1 MEKDYLFQV
10 QTIEDIS
17 HIGFRIPIPKGSGIY
32 VEKELKKD
40 YKGIWSS
47 AWGSF
52 YVKVPKDK
60 CVKLEDI

>member
-1 MEKDYLFQV
+1 MEKDYLFKV
-10 QTIEDIS
+10 RTTKSFVDEE
-17 HIGFRIPIPKGSGIY
+17 HTLIPEGSGIC

-52 YVKVPKDK
+52 HIKIPKDL
-60 CVKLEDI
+60 CEKLKDN